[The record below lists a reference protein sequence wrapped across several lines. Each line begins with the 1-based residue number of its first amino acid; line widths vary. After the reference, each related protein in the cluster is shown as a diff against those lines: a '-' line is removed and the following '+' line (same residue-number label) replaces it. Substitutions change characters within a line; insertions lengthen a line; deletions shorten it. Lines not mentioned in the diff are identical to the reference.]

1 MLLVSLASGALFTF
15 LDRRYGRWAAVAG
28 ASAMVLQPRLF
39 GHAHYAAYDAPLTA
53 LWVLAVLAFAKAT
66 EDAGRRNPKWPW
78 VAVLG
83 LVIGASA
90 ATKLTGWFLPVP
102 MLAWVIVFR
111 DRRGLIALL
120 AAGPIALA
128 TIYALIPPWWHDPIG
143 GFLRFLA
150 SNTGRGQTIPIRTMY
165 LGKIYRTPVQSL
177 PPDNSAVLTAMVTP
191 VVFLGLALAG
201 LLKAAASHRS
211 ERFGTLVALNWL
223 SLLALRAMPHV
234 PGHDGV
240 RLFLPAFGMLAILA
254 GLGAGEAVARLG
266 RWGKL
271 VVSAAVIEGVV
282 SVAVMM
288 PVPLSYYSPA
298 VGGLPGASRLGMEPT
313 YYWDAMTPEVL
324 GWIDANTPPGGRV
337 VTPTFPTSFLFLNE
351 SGRVRTTILPRGPGQ
366 PAWYV
371 LQNRPGNLDALDE
384 ALTRVVKPVYVYEKL
399 GVPLLWVFR
408 IKDVEILRGAG
419 GDRSIILQDPAR

>member
-1 MLLVSLASGALFTF
+1 
-15 LDRRYGRWAAVAG
+15 
-28 ASAMVLQPRLF
+28 
-39 GHAHYAAYDAPLTA
+39 
-53 LWVLAVLAFAKAT
+53 
-66 EDAGRRNPKWPW
+66 
-78 VAVLG
+78 
-83 LVIGASA
+83 
-90 ATKLTGWFLPVP
+90 
-102 MLAWVIVFR
+102 
-111 DRRGLIALL
+111 
-120 AAGPIALA
+120 
-128 TIYALIPPWWHDPIG
+128 
-143 GFLRFLA
+143 
-150 SNTGRGQTIPIRTMY
+150 
-165 LGKIYRTPVQSL
+165 
-177 PPDNSAVLTAMVTP
+177 